1 MADVEKRRKRKD
13 YSSFDTYIQKV
24 LKQVHP
30 DTGIKGE
37 AMVEMDNFVKAVLH
51 EIMRVV
57 NMLTV
62 ANNKK
67 TITSREVQTAY
78 QAVVPGELAKSGVS
92 EGVKAVTKYN
102 SSISG
107 GRSSS
112 RGPVSSSGRAGLQFP
127 VTRIKTKWMKPL
139 ASVDRVGDTAAVYMA
154 AVLEYLTAEIMEL
167 AGNAA
172 RDHGKVRI
180 TDRHIALAI
189 QNDEELYEMSE
200 NMVFAGGVVPNI
212 HTELLPK

>member
-67 TITSREVQTAY
+67 TVTFREVQTAY
-78 QAVVPGELAKSGVS
+78 QAVVPGELAIHGVS

-102 SSISG
+102 SSIAG

-112 RGPVSSSGRAGLQFP
+112 RGPVSSSDRAGLQFP

-154 AVLEYLTAEIMEL
+154 AVLEYLSAEIMEL

-172 RDHGKVRI
+172 RDNGKVRI

-189 QNDEELYEMSE
+189 QNDVELNILSK
-200 NMVFAGGVVPNI
+200 NMVFAGGVVLNI
-212 HTELLPK
+212 HTELLPE